1 MTWKCLRLTCLLYK
15 GIHTSKCTENT
26 SFIYPLS
33 CDYFNLSIFIPYFP
47 FIPPWTTMFT
57 SFFFPLAF
65 PNVRNSPFRAKIF
78 IIRSQVHDFIIYVI
92 ISFSILNLML
102 IFINIIKSN
111 FYIYIYMTG
120 RYFINISIY
129 LTLYNI
135 SLSHI
140 LSQKT
145 LPIHSPS

>member
-33 CDYFNLSIFIPYFP
+33 CDYFNLSIFIH
-47 FIPPWTTMFT
+47 T
-57 SFFFPLAF
+57 SLSSLHEQLRSRLFFFPWHFQMWGTPLSGQ
-65 PNVRNSPFRAKIF
+65 R
-78 IIRSQVHDFIIYVI
+78 
-92 ISFSILNLML
+92 FSLLDLKYMTLLFLLVYILNLMF
-102 IFINIIKSN
+102 IFINIFNSN
-111 FYIYIYMTG
+111 LYIYIYMTG
-120 RYFINISIY
+120 RYFINLSLY

-140 LSQKT
+140 FSQKT
-145 LPIHSPS
+145 LPTHSPS